1 MSTPIPSDFHAL
13 ASQVGGHPGVM
24 TNDSGSVI
32 IKPALPAEV
41 EFYETVQTNPVFEPL
56 RVDPEKSKD
65 GAIVVKEAILENISH
80 KFVKPNIMDIKLGT
94 VLYERD
100 ASPEKRARMEKAAR
114 ETTSLETGV
123 RLTGFQ
129 VHSHSQNA
137 PVIVP
142 KSYGKSITASQ
153 LPDGI
158 RRFFPL
164 ASDADKSKRPPVEVD
179 TGIPPNVLLPILEC
193 LREDIAEI
201 KAVLEQV
208 HIRMVGGSLLVIYE
222 ADLERARAAVKYWVD
237 GEGRDDADD
246 EEGEEEDSDDEEDED
261 KIERRPNPPYR
272 VKLIDF
278 AHTHHT
284 PGEGPDEGVI
294 LGIATVLKLLDGRI
308 EEVKEAI
315 RK

>member
-1 MSTPIPSDFHAL
+1 M
-13 ASQVGGHPGVM
+13 
-24 TNDSGSVI
+24 
-32 IKPALPAEV
+32 
-41 EFYETVQTNPVFEPL
+41 
-56 RVDPEKSKD
+56 
-65 GAIVVKEAILENISH
+65 
-80 KFVKPNIMDIKLGT
+80 
-94 VLYERD
+94 
-100 ASPEKRARMEKAAR
+100 
-114 ETTSLETGV
+114 
-123 RLTGFQ
+123 
-129 VHSHSQNA
+129 
-137 PVIVP
+137 
-142 KSYGKSITASQ
+142 
-153 LPDGI
+153 
-158 RRFFPL
+158 
-164 ASDADKSKRPPVEVD
+164 
-179 TGIPPNVLLPILEC
+179 EC

-246 EEGEEEDSDDEEDED
+246 EEGEEEDSDEEEDED